1 MKDQKPPT
9 RHDKLKALADTIV
22 EPLNIAR
29 TAPFWSWAAP
39 FLAWVVYALFH
50 QQTDQTLV
58 ALAIAAMVNAAVLSA
73 VHHAEVIAVKVG
85 EPFGTLVLALAV
97 TVIECAL
104 IVTLMLERP
113 AASGALMRDTVYS
126 AVMIILGGVVGL
138 CIALGAARHHV
149 QRFGL
154 YGVSA
159 AGTTIAALSVLVLVL
174 PNFTTSTSGPTY
186 SEGQLIL
193 VGIASLILWL
203 LFVVVQTVRHRDYF
217 LPDDDDAT
225 SHHDSESCTTAQA
238 WLALALLLISLGAV
252 VVLAKALSGPVAAL
266 VVDAGAPL
274 SAVGVIIAAVVLMPE
289 GVAAVRA
296 ARANRLQTSLNLALG
311 SALATIGLTVPI
323 IVTLSVIFGWNLVLG
338 LDAKGITLLALMLL
352 VSSMSLSTGRTTV
365 LQGAVHLVIFAF
377 FLFTSFTP

>member
-1 MKDQKPPT
+1 MPPET
-9 RHDKLKALADTIV
+9 ERGTAH
-22 EPLNIAR
+22 PLDLGR
-29 TAPFWSWAAP
+29 TAPFWSWLAPLTAWLAFGLLQARTGETGIALMLAALLLP
-39 FLAWVVYALFH
+39 
-50 QQTDQTLV
+50 
-58 ALAIAAMVNAAVLSA
+58 AVLAA
-73 VHHAEVIAVKVG
+73 VHHAEVIAVKAG

-97 TVIECAL
+97 TIIECAL
-104 IVTLMLERP
+104 IVTLMLAKP
-113 AASGALMRDTVYS
+113 DASAPLLRDTVYS

-138 CIALGAARHHV
+138 CIAVGAARHHV

-159 AGTTIAALSVLVLVL
+159 ANTTLAALAVLVLVL
-174 PNFTTSTSGPTY
+174 PNFTTSTEGPTY
-186 SEGQLIL
+186 SQSQLLL
-193 VGIASLILWL
+193 VGGASLVLWL

-217 LPDDDDAT
+217 LPDDQDDDG
-225 SHHDSESCTTAQA
+225 HHDSADNGARQLWIA
-238 WLALALLLISLGAV
+238 VALLLACLGAV
-252 VVLAKALSGPVAAL
+252 VLLSKSLSDPLAAVIVST
-266 VVDAGAPL
+266 GAPV
-274 SAVGVIIAAVVLMPE
+274 SAVGVVIAGVVLLPE

-323 IVTLSVIFGWNLVLG
+323 VAALSVAFGWTLELG

-352 VSSMSLSTGRTTV
+352 VASMSLGTGRTTV

>member
-1 MKDQKPPT
+1 MSSD
-9 RHDKLKALADTIV
+9 RHADTQERIRTIADAIV
-22 EPLNIAR
+22 DPLRLAQ
-29 TAPFWSWAAP
+29 TAPLWSWAAP
-39 FLAWVVYALFH
+39 LAAWLAFAFLHDRAGESVI
-50 QQTDQTLV
+50 
-58 ALAIAAMVNAAVLSA
+58 ALAMAALLMPTVLAA

-104 IVTLMLERP
+104 IVTLMLAKPE
-113 AASGALMRDTVYS
+113 ASAPLMRDTVYS

-138 CIALGAARHHV
+138 CILSGAARHHV

-159 AGTTIAALSVLVLVL
+159 AGTTLAALSVLVLVL
-174 PNFTTSTSGPTY
+174 PNFTTTTPGPTF
-186 SEGQLIL
+186 SDGQLIL
-193 VGIASLILWL
+193 VGIASLTLWL

-217 LPDDDDAT
+217 LPAAEDHS
-225 SHHDSESCTTAQA
+225 SHHGSESCTTRQA
-238 WLALALLLISLGAV
+238 WLALGLLLVCLGAV
-252 VVLAKALSGPVAAL
+252 VLLAKTLSDPLALLIVES
-266 VVDAGAPL
+266 GAPL
-274 SAVGVIIAAVVLMPE
+274 SAVGVIIAGVVLLPE
-289 GVAAVRA
+289 AVAAVRA
-296 ARANRLQTSLNLALG
+296 AKADRLQTSLNLALG

-323 IVTLSVIFGWNLVLG
+323 IAALSVFFGWRLELG